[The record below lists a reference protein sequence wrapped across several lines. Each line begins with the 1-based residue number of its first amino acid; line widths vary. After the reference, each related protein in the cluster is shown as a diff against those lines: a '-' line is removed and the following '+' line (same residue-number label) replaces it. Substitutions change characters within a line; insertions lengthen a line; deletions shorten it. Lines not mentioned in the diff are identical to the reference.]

1 MRPECVLCT
10 VGDRLRSVFQVSSRA
25 TNIRFLAHMWPFV
38 MLLCVRA
45 WVPKEDRP
53 GAGSTGLLD
62 GPTVDTS
69 GVPAFPSFDTLGGGL
84 GSSMHKDFGALFSP
98 SGVSVCV

>member
-1 MRPECVLCT
+1 
-10 VGDRLRSVFQVSSRA
+10 
-25 TNIRFLAHMWPFV
+25 MWPFV